1 MRRERVQMV
10 PMVPPLVKW
19 VNEYHL
25 MRQKYMGKNR
35 LGTVGDGGEM
45 KTARHLLPGGIPY
58 PFSSRP

>member
-1 MRRERVQMV
+1 MV